1 MADKSKNK
9 NPVGRP
15 SKFEL
20 YEKVIL
26 NIAKYGLTDKQI
38 ASAVG
43 IDESSLNNWKKDNP
57 KFFES
62 LKEAKE
68 ESDRSVVKSLYE
80 RANGYN
86 INETT
91 KELRMTDDGEKELVV
106 TKVVT
111 KHIVPDT
118 TAQIFWLKNR
128 QPDKW
133 RDKQELEHSGEL
145 NIKIDWE

>member
-1 MADKSKNK
+1 MGA
-9 NPVGRP
+9 GRP
-15 SKFEL
+15 SLFDK
-20 YEKVIL
+20 YEKIIL
-26 NIAKYGLTDKQI
+26 GIAKYGLTDKQI

-43 IDESSLNNWKKDNP
+43 IDESTLTHWKKDNP
-57 KFFES
+57 QFFTS
-62 LKEAKE
+62 LKEIKE
-68 ESDRSVVKSLYE
+68 EADRTVVNSLYN

-86 INETT
+86 LDEVTQ
-91 KELRMTDDGEKELVV
+91 ELRMNDDGEKELVV

-133 RDKQELEHSGEL
+133 RDKQDIEHSGEL